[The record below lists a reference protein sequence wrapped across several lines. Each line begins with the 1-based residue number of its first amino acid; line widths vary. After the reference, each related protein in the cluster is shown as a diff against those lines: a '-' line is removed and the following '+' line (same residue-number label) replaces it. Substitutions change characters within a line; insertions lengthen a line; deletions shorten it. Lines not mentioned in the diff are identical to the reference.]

1 MSVNVG
7 VFVDV
12 SNLFY
17 SARSMGVEVN
27 YIRLLEHV
35 SRNRHLIRAS
45 AYTGID
51 PENGSQRRF
60 VDFLSANGYRVVCK
74 DIQRHESGRIKADL
88 DVEMTLDVYM
98 MSENFDVVVLIT
110 GDGDFRRLVEV
121 VQQRGVR
128 VEIIGFG
135 VSTSSELI
143 ALADQFTEISTITEI
158 FRNGTTIH
166 QQPPPMAQ
174 HPSHGT
180 PAAPGSAAAHG
191 EGNGATREPLPAYSG
206 RGGTQG

>member
-1 MSVNVG
+1 MLSKSAQHPALSTYSGGLPMGVNVG

-27 YIRLLEHV
+27 YIRLLEYAA
-35 SRNRHLIRAS
+35 RNRHLIRAS

-74 DIQRHESGRIKADL
+74 DIQKHESGRIKADL
-88 DVEMTLDVYM
+88 DVEMTRDVYM
-98 MSENFDVVVLIT
+98 MAENFDVVVLVT
-110 GDGDFRRLVEV
+110 GDGDFKRLVEV

-128 VEIIGFG
+128 VEIVGFG
-135 VSTSSELI
+135 ASTSSELI
-143 ALADQFTEISTITEI
+143 AIADQFTEISTIAEI
-158 FRNGTTIH
+158 FRNSPAP
-166 QQPPPMAQ
+166 QPPN
-174 HPSHGT
+174 
-180 PAAPGSAAAHG
+180 G
-191 EGNGATREPLPAYSG
+191 ETTRASLNGFVTDRVRPVS
-206 RGGTQG
+206 

>member
-27 YIRLLEHV
+27 YIRLLEHAA
-35 SRNRHLIRAS
+35 RGRHLIRAS

-88 DVEMTLDVYM
+88 DVEMTLDIYM
-98 MSENFDVVVLIT
+98 MAENFDVVVLIT
-110 GDGDFRRLVEV
+110 GDGDFKRLVEV

-135 VSTSSELI
+135 ASTSSELI
-143 ALADQFTEISTITEI
+143 AIADQFTEISTISEI
-158 FRNGTTIH
+158 FRNGTAP
-166 QQPPPMAQ
+166 QPP
-174 HPSHGT
+174 HGGEANGVAREALNGF
-180 PAAPGSAAAHG
+180 AANRVRPV
-191 EGNGATREPLPAYSG
+191 
-206 RGGTQG
+206 

>member
-1 MSVNVG
+1 MSMNVG
-7 VFVDV
+7 VFIDV

-35 SRNRHLIRAS
+35 TRNRHLIRAS

-74 DIQRHESGRIKADL
+74 DIQKHESGRIKADL

-98 MSENFDVVVLIT
+98 MSEKFDVVVLIT
-110 GDGDFRRLVEV
+110 GDGDFKRLVEV
-121 VQQRGVR
+121 VQQKGVR
-128 VEIIGFG
+128 VEIVGFG
-135 VSTSSELI
+135 ASTSSDLI
-143 ALADQFTEISTITEI
+143 AMADQFTEISTIPEI
-158 FRNGTTIH
+158 FRNSSAP
-166 QQPPPMAQ
+166 QPTN
-174 HPSHGT
+174 GDV
-180 PAAPGSAAAHG
+180 PAASR
-191 EGNGATREPLPAYSG
+191 EVLNGASFTLNRPRPV
-206 RGGTQG
+206 

>member
-1 MSVNVG
+1 MAVNVG

-35 SRNRHLIRAS
+35 TRNRHLIRAN

-74 DIQRHESGRIKADL
+74 DIQKHESGRVKADL
-88 DVEMTLDVYM
+88 DVEMTLDAYM
-98 MSENFDVVVLIT
+98 MSENFDVLVLIT

-121 VQQRGVR
+121 VQQKGVR
-128 VEIIGFG
+128 VEIVGFG
-135 VSTSSELI
+135 ASTSSDLI
-143 ALADQFTEISTITEI
+143 AQADQFTEISTVSEI
-158 FRNGTTIH
+158 FRNGTSVH
-166 QQPPPMAQ
+166 QPPPT
-174 HPSHGT
+174 SHVSFG
-180 PAAPGSAAAHG
+180 A
-191 EGNGATREPLPAYSG
+191 NGAGDGDTSAKEPASPYSAG
-206 RGGTQG
+206 RPRNT